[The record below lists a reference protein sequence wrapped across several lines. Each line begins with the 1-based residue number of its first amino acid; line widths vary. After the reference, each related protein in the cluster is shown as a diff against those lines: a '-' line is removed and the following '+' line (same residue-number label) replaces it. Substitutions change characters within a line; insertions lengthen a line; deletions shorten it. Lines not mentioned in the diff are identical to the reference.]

1 MSVRFIL
8 GRAGTGKTRMC
19 LDAVAAALR
28 RPEDTPLV
36 LLVPEQAT
44 HQAEQAILSEPGIEG
59 FSRLRIVSFER
70 LRFWLMPPA
79 AGRAELSRVGRRMI
93 AGRILM
99 DCRDRLKILAP
110 GSSVAGLAE
119 KTADLIAELFHA
131 DMTPD
136 QLRQTAELLE
146 KQEPGSRTALKL
158 ADLAVIFEAYQ
169 DYLDSRRQFSDPD
182 RDFSCARR
190 RVGQAAFLRGA
201 LLWVDGFSG
210 FTAQEE
216 ALLMELLRAAG
227 RSHIAL
233 CLDPSAAEADSFDPF
248 SAFAPT
254 ENTYL
259 RLQKRI
265 ADAKL
270 KIEKPILL
278 KDSRRFHR
286 APALRY
292 LEENFF
298 DEFPSHPVPCGG
310 AVISAAL
317 PDLRG
322 ECLWV
327 ARQILRLV
335 RDENL
340 RYREIAVVVPE
351 MDSYQHPLVW
361 ALERMGLPFFL
372 DRPRPLRT
380 HPAVELLDS
389 ALRAV
394 CFNFRLPDMMTYLK
408 TGLTGLADTDADLL
422 DNYCRACGIEG
433 EDWFT
438 QSPWNFADPAEG
450 FDQAKINAL
459 RRRIAEPL
467 GILRRALRIGKEQ
480 PIETREFVGAV
491 WEFLESLQIRRALS
505 ELAKNDPSDQQF
517 GHRQLWDKLVQM
529 FDELCAIYEDTQRPA
544 EEYVRLLQSAFA
556 SMAIKLIPPA
566 LDQVLVG
573 QIERSRHP
581 DIRVLFLL
589 GLTQNQFPVPLANDG
604 LLGRDDRAAIEPV
617 LPDLAETLQEQL
629 VRRRYLSYIA
639 LTRAAQK
646 VFLTRPITDENG
658 SPIQPWAGL
667 EKLHALFSDLCTINP
682 SPYPQRPDELQT
694 SSEWL
699 GWFCDTLG
707 RDSQADPTTRQT
719 AAALLD
725 LADPQIA
732 SPVRAA
738 VAYDNQARLEPDLLP
753 RIFTGPLT
761 TSVSRLETF
770 AACPYQHF
778 GAYILRLKKRR
789 LVRLEPMDFGSF
801 YHAVLDALFKTIRQK
816 GKDWRSLPGEQL
828 DKIVLQVVEQT
839 IQNSPPLQSYRRHSS
854 HQAFILSDAADQV
867 RRLAAALKEMIG
879 AGTFTP
885 VQTEIPFGKDGGLP
899 ALELALPNNGTIRL
913 RGVIDRID
921 CADMYGRSAALI
933 FDYKSTSR
941 PFRWVK
947 WKHGLDLQMPAYLL
961 ALRGRSVEGKILKEV
976 VGAFYLPV
984 RNYPK
989 LLALSEYDKEIKFA
1003 YKARGFFNGQ
1013 YADALDTAPGRWS
1026 TYYNFGINKEG
1037 SPYSN
1042 FNISGALNPEQF
1054 SQLLSETQKIL
1065 CSLASRILSGEIG
1078 ITPYRL
1084 NRISPCT
1091 SCDYRAVCKFD
1102 WQINTWRPIPSL
1114 DKQAVLDTLK
1124 EGTQ

>member
-19 LDAVAAALR
+19 LEAVAAALR
-28 RPEDTPLV
+28 RPESTPLV

-44 HQAEQAILSEPGIEG
+44 YQAEQAILSTPGIEG
-59 FSRLRIVSFER
+59 YSRLRIVSFER
-70 LRFWLMPPA
+70 LRFWLMPPV
-79 AGRAELSRVGRRMI
+79 AGQTELSRVGRQLI

-99 DCRDRLKILAP
+99 DCRDRLKILVP
-110 GSSVAGLAE
+110 GSWAAGLAE
-119 KTADLIAELFHA
+119 KTADLIAELYHA

-158 ADLAVIFEAYQ
+158 ADLAVIFGAYQ
-169 DYLDSRRQFSDPD
+169 EYLDSRRQFSDPD
-182 RDFSCARR
+182 RDFSRARR

-216 ALLMELLRAAG
+216 ALLMELLRAAEQ
-227 RSHIAL
+227 SHIAL
-233 CLDPSAAEADSFDPF
+233 CLDPSAAQAESFDSF

-254 ENTYL
+254 EQTYL
-259 RLQKRI
+259 RLQKRT

-278 KDSRRFHR
+278 KDSRRYHK

-310 AVISAAL
+310 AVVSAAL

-335 RDENL
+335 REENL

-351 MDSYQHPLVW
+351 MASYQHPLVW
-361 ALERMGLPFFL
+361 AMERMGLPFFL

-389 ALRAV
+389 ALRAA
-394 CFNFRLPDMMTYLK
+394 CFGFRLPDMMTYLK
-408 TGLTGLADTDADLL
+408 TGLTGLADTEADLL
-422 DNYCRACGIEG
+422 DNYCRAAGIEG

-438 QSPWNFADPAEG
+438 QSPWEFADASEG
-450 FDQAKINAL
+450 FDQPQIDAL
-459 RRRIAEPL
+459 RRQISGPLKVLRHSL
-467 GILRRALRIGKEQ
+467 GIGKGKAIT
-480 PIETREFVGAV
+480 PKEFVSAV
-491 WEFLESLQIRRALS
+491 WEFFETLRVRRSLSDRAQG
-505 ELAKNDPSDQQF
+505 DPSDQQF
-517 GHRQLWDKLVQM
+517 GHRQLWDKLVQI
-529 FDELCAIYEDTQRPA
+529 FDELCALYEDTRRPA
-544 EEYVRLLQSAFA
+544 EEYTRLLQSAFA
-556 SMAIKLIPPA
+556 SLTVKLIPPA

-581 DIRVLFLL
+581 DIRALFLL
-589 GLTQNQFPVPLANDG
+589 GVTQKQFPVPLGAEG
-604 LLGRDDRAAIEPV
+604 LLSRDDRAALRPLELDFAEP
-617 LPDLAETLQEQL
+617 LEEQL

-639 LTRAAQK
+639 LTRAARM

-667 EKLHALFSDLCTINP
+667 EKLHALFSDLQTINP
-682 SPYPQRPDELQT
+682 APGPQDPEDLQT
-694 SSEWL
+694 PSEWL

-707 RDSQADPTTRQT
+707 RDSQADDPARQT

-725 LADPQIA
+725 LVDPQIA
-732 SPVRAA
+732 DPVRAA
-738 VAYDNQARLEPDLLP
+738 IDYRNQARLEPNLLR
-753 RIFTGPLT
+753 RIFAGPMT

-778 GAYILRLKKRR
+778 ASYILRLRKRR

-801 YHAVLDALFKTIRQK
+801 YHAVLDGLFKTIRQK
-816 GKDWRSLPGEQL
+816 DKDWRSLPVEQL
-828 DKIVLQVVEQT
+828 DKIVSKVIEQT
-839 IQNSPPLQSYRRHSS
+839 IQNSPPLQSYQRHSA
-854 HQAFILSDAADQV
+854 HHAFILSAAADQI
-867 RRLAAALKEMIG
+867 RRLAAALREMIR
-879 AGTFTP
+879 AGKFSP
-885 VQTEIPFGKDGGLP
+885 LQTEIPFGKDGGLP
-899 ALELALPNNGTIRL
+899 ALELALRDGGQIRL
-913 RGVIDRID
+913 RGIIDRID
-921 CADMYGRSAALI
+921 HAEIDGRGTALV

-941 PFRWVK
+941 PFSWIK
-947 WKHGLDLQMPAYLL
+947 WKSGLDLQMPAYLL
-961 ALRGRSVEGKILKEV
+961 ALRGRSVEGKNLEEV
-976 VGAFYLPV
+976 VGAFYLPIQS
-984 RNYPK
+984 YPK
-989 LLALSEYDKEIKFA
+989 SSDLSEYGKERKFA

-1013 YADALDTAPGRWS
+1013 YAAALDTAARKWS
-1026 TYYNFGINKEG
+1026 QYYNLFIDKDGQPYG
-1037 SPYSN
+1037 S
-1042 FNISGALNPEQF
+1042 FATTGALQPQQF
-1054 SQLLSETQKIL
+1054 GQLLSETQAIL
-1065 CSLASRILSGEIG
+1065 CSLAARILSGEID

-1084 NRISPCT
+1084 SRVSPC
-1091 SCDYRAVCKFD
+1091 SYCDYRAVCKFD
-1102 WQINTWRPIPSL
+1102 WQINTYHLIPSL

-1124 EGTQ
+1124 EGRP